1 MCFVPLSE
9 RGQAV
14 QQKAVSAA
22 LLTVTERIML
32 EELPGSSSPAF
43 ERFDTGHSHQQ
54 SCLHMALQR
63 ASKNSRASLRVWREL
78 FFSCLCELA
87 FEIQQMKRMTLALEE
102 KNLVFNVWQY
112 LLEPASGED
121 KQAQCWGVTGC
132 QGCLPQQCVNTAL
145 VFVRQL
151 QP

>member
-1 MCFVPLSE
+1 M
-9 RGQAV
+9 

-22 LLTVTERIML
+22 LMTVTDRIML

-43 ERFDTGHSHQQ
+43 EWFDTGHSDQQ

-63 ASKNSRASLRVWREL
+63 ASKNSTISLRAQREL

-87 FEIQQMKRMTLALEE
+87 FEMYQMKRMTLALEE

-112 LLEPASGED
+112 LLEPASGKD

-132 QGCLPQQCVNTAL
+132 QGCLPQQCVNTGL

-151 QP
+151 QT